1 MRSDL
6 SKTAE
11 LTRTVLNNIH
21 VEQMLKIVFK
31 RGGVGAGVGGG
42 GGAPAVPLFALAAT
56 IQQHVFGVA

>member
-42 GGAPAVPLFALAAT
+42 GAPAVPLFALAAT

>member
-31 RGGVGAGVGGG
+31 RGGVGAGG

>member
-11 LTRTVLNNIH
+11 LMRTVLNNIH

-31 RGGVGAGVGGG
+31 RGGVGAGGGG
-42 GGAPAVPLFALAAT
+42 ELLLFPFLPWL
-56 IQQHVFGVA
+56 QLFSNMSLE

>member
-42 GGAPAVPLFALAAT
+42 LLLFPFLPWLRL
-56 IQQHVFGVA
+56 FSNMSLE

>member
-42 GGAPAVPLFALAAT
+42 GLLLFPFLPWL
-56 IQQHVFGVA
+56 QLFSNMSLE

>member
-42 GGAPAVPLFALAAT
+42 APAVPLFALAAT

>member
-31 RGGVGAGVGGG
+31 RGGVGAGVGLL
-42 GGAPAVPLFALAAT
+42 LFPFLPWL
-56 IQQHVFGVA
+56 QLFSNMSLE